1 MTREQISL
9 IPLLDIKPHSSVF
22 VYPEAELSL
31 LRKLQ
36 HVTPLPVQ
44 RAESLLEIAQLVWGH
59 FTETH
64 DT

>member
-1 MTREQISL
+1 M
-9 IPLLDIKPHSSVF
+9 
-22 VYPEAELSL
+22 

-64 DT
+64 DR